1 MAAKPDYD
9 VSKWADGL
17 DALSADE
24 LHGTLQGYKKALETL
39 ETTGLSPHRLSP
51 TVDIVGV
58 PAFIP
63 TIASY
68 ADRAD
73 NVGEAALGILH
84 LFLALGSPPE
94 PVLDILL
101 TSPHT
106 AVCAA
111 YLGTYFFCRSAVGHT
126 VDTFARA
133 RLCVANT
140 DFMDRL
146 VASLRDS
153 GKGQVLVEE
162 LAHTDN
168 HTRAALLN
176 YPGLVEALFSV
187 LSSGMESRAAAC
199 ALQQMPNDIAL
210 SALCLPETRVPVFLA
225 AIGAS
230 LGTNDGVSVKLLRW
244 LAVDEGIRKQIHDDN
259 FVVTELARLLGKLPP
274 RNDDDDIEN
283 DPVFVLFEICAVEPI
298 DLAGIGPAGS
308 EGDILDYLC
317 SRPFHHHV
325 TLAKAMIRE
334 YPDVLNMKDGGGL
347 TLLDKARTLP
357 RGSMREI
364 VPLLLECVTAIA
376 CGHSLQHIV
385 GYRNSGGS
393 ERQAVSH
400 KRSVVM
406 LCLKTLGT
414 NFVAAG
420 DEMAAAAAAE
430 GGESVVLAAGAPAD
444 QMEVD
449 APDVFGELAVNK
461 AVRAYIVC
469 ADVWQHICEFAF

>member
-17 DALSADE
+17 DVLSADE

-111 YLGTYFFCRSAVGHT
+111 YLGTYFFCGP
-126 VDTFARA
+126 VDASARA

-162 LAHTDN
+162 LAHIDD

-210 SALCLPETRVPVFLA
+210 GALCLPETRVPVFLA

-274 RNDDDDIEN
+274 RKGDDEEEN
-283 DPVFVLFEICAVEPI
+283 EPVVVLFEICAVEPI
-298 DLAGIGPAGS
+298 PSHELVGKGPAGC